1 MTEYSLPKIIPIYN
15 NDEKLDEINRLLDI
29 LSKRKRC
36 SILIAMLLVFQ
47 KYNFQKLLKEFLFEG
62 VQQIIH
68 NNPYKVVSF
77 TGVPFSVKNCLMGM
91 RVIIGKHRMFKREM
105 IDGYEYLNVQLVY
118 TCIFLTDEI
127 AKITKGAKN
136 RKPVHSSL
144 LDELDIVEN
153 SNTLEVTNDINN
165 NNNTNN
171 NNNNSLD
178 NNTLINPI
186 FKNEVDDQTLNDNN
200 INNNNINNIME
211 YDQKY
216 SETYSGGYDN
226 NEYKGYEN
234 NIISLGES
242 EESEEYGK
250 NRKNKNFS
258 KLKKKS
264 YHKYNNN
271 NALYNHKKHNGTNSI
286 FSNIFYPKDNNY
298 FRCSLQ
304 DYLNLWYFDKSSPVN
319 IYLKNNENN
328 ISELKNIFD
337 KLEMIGVKCQ
347 NYLLDLMKYIPELN
361 KAYKSNENKKEKEKN
376 EGSIKVNIVND
387 ELKES
392 KEILEKINNM
402 NNVYKEYENKSQ
414 LLINI
419 FQRIKTTVENIKQSS
434 LNSEKIFLKDD
445 LNYLQKINNRYN
457 EVILEIL
464 PLFKKIF
471 EYNKASKLKSISE
484 NLESVNNNLKEN
496 NLSYKFFANFI
507 ENWSGLFPSESKSM
521 NTVNDLLVNYSIS
534 DREREEKFIEIIS
547 KEKENLINSIEQF
560 IK

>member
-1 MTEYSLPKIIPIYN
+1 MTEYSLQKIIPIYN

-153 SNTLEVTNDINN
+153 GNTLETTNDMNN
-165 NNNTNN
+165 NNNPNN
-171 NNNNSLD
+171 NNID

-186 FKNEVDDQTLNDNN
+186 FKNEGDEQLLNDNN
-200 INNNNINNIME
+200 NIIE

-226 NEYKGYEN
+226 NEYKGYDN

-242 EESEEYGK
+242 EDSEEYGK
-250 NRKNKNFS
+250 NRKNKNYS

-264 YHKYNNN
+264 YHKNNN
-271 NALYNHKKHNGTNSI
+271 HNALYNNRKHNNANNI

-319 IYLKNNENN
+319 IYLKNKEQN
-328 ISELKNIFD
+328 ISELKNTFN
-337 KLEMIGVKCQ
+337 KLELIGVKCQ

-361 KAYKSNENKKEKEKN
+361 KAYPSTSNKKETN
-376 EGSIKVNIVND
+376 EGSIKVNILND

-457 EVILEIL
+457 EIILEIL

-471 EYNKASKLKSISE
+471 EYNKASKLKNISE
-484 NLESVNNNLKEN
+484 NLETVNNNLKQN
-496 NLSYKFFANFI
+496 NLAYNFFANFI
-507 ENWSGLFPSESKSM
+507 ENWSGLFPSESKNM
-521 NTVNDLLVNYSIS
+521 NTVNDLLVNFSIS

-560 IK
+560 IKDY

>member
-1 MTEYSLPKIIPIYN
+1 MTDYSLQKIIPIFN
-15 NDEKLDEINRLLDI
+15 NEEKLDEINRLLDI

-105 IDGYEYLNVQLVY
+105 IDGYEYLSVHLVF

-127 AKITKGAKN
+127 AKIAKGAKN

-153 SNTLEVTNDINN
+153 TNTLEGNN
-165 NNNTNN
+165 VINTNN
-171 NNNNSLD
+171 ANIESGNNN
-178 NNTLINPI
+178 
-186 FKNEVDDQTLNDNN
+186 FMNEGEEQLMNN
-200 INNNNINNIME
+200 IRNINME
-211 YDQKY
+211 LEQQYAESNYRGFD
-216 SETYSGGYDN
+216 
-226 NEYKGYEN
+226 NEYKGYDN

-250 NRKNKNFS
+250 NRKNKNYS
-258 KLKKKS
+258 KVKKKS
-264 YHKYNNN
+264 YHKNNN
-271 NALYNHKKHNGTNSI
+271 IGLYNKRNNGNNI
-286 FSNIFYPKDNNY
+286 FANIFYPKDHNY

-304 DYLNLWYFDKSSPVN
+304 DYLNLWNFDTSSPVN
-319 IYLKNNENN
+319 IYLKENEQN
-328 ISELKNIFD
+328 ITNLKNIFD
-337 KLEMIGVKCQ
+337 KMEFIGVKCQ

-361 KAYKSNENKKEKEKN
+361 KANKINNKN
-376 EGSIKVNIVND
+376 EEHNSGNILNED
-387 ELKES
+387 LKES
-392 KEILEKINNM
+392 KEILDKINYM
-402 NNVYKEYENKSQ
+402 NNIYKEYENKSE

-434 LNSEKIFLKDD
+434 IDREKIFLKDD

-457 EVILEIL
+457 EIILEIL
-464 PLFKKIF
+464 PLFKKIY
-471 EYNKASKLKSISE
+471 EYNKESKLKYISK
-484 NLESVNNNLKEN
+484 NLEDMNNNLKGN
-496 NLSYKFFANFI
+496 NLSLKYFI
-507 ENWSGLFPSESKSM
+507 EFIDNLSGLFPSETKNM
-521 NTVNDLLVNYSIS
+521 NTVNDLLMNFSIS
-534 DREREEKFIEIIS
+534 DKEREEKFIEIIS
-547 KEKENLINSIEQF
+547 KEKENLINSIEPY
-560 IK
+560 IKNY

>member
-1 MTEYSLPKIIPIYN
+1 MTEYSLQKIIPIYN

-105 IDGYEYLNVQLVY
+105 IDGYEYLSVQLVY

-153 SNTLEVTNDINN
+153 GNTLDINN
-165 NNNTNN
+165 DTNN
-171 NNNNSLD
+171 NISNNNIDD

-186 FKNEVDDQTLNDNN
+186 FKKDDDDQIINDNNN
-200 INNNNINNIME
+200 INNNTALE

-226 NEYKGYEN
+226 EYKGYDN

-242 EESEEYGK
+242 EESEDYGK
-250 NRKNKNFS
+250 GRKNKNYS

-264 YHKYNNN
+264 YHKNNNHN
-271 NALYNHKKHNGTNSI
+271 NALYNNKRHNANNI
-286 FSNIFYPKDNNY
+286 FANIFYPKDSNY

-319 IYLKNNENN
+319 IYLKNNEQK

-337 KLEMIGVKCQ
+337 KLEMVGIKCQ

-361 KAYKSNENKKEKEKN
+361 KAYAANSEKKEKN
-376 EGSIKVNIVND
+376 EMNIKVNILND

-392 KEILEKINNM
+392 KEILEKIENM
-402 NNVYKEYENKSQ
+402 NKVYKEYENKSQ

-419 FQRIKTTVENIKQSS
+419 FQRIKTTVDNIKQSS
-434 LNSEKIFLKDD
+434 INGEKLFLKDD

-457 EVILEIL
+457 DLILEIL
-464 PLFKKIF
+464 PLFKKIY
-471 EYNKASKLKSISE
+471 EYNKVSRLKNISE
-484 NLESVNNNLKEN
+484 NLENVNNNLKEN
-496 NLSYKFFANFI
+496 NLSFKFFANFI
-507 ENWSGLFPSESKSM
+507 ENWCGLFPSESKNM
-521 NTVNDLLVNYSIS
+521 NTVNDLLTNYSIS

-560 IK
+560 IKDY